1 MNPNNGV
8 TYFARGLVGYQETD
22 IGIAQ
27 SDRRY
32 HFLAIGRTGTGKSTL
47 LLSKIIQDMRAG
59 RGLALIDP
67 HGDLAEAALSFVPR
81 ERQKHLVYI
90 NPTDLDYPVGLNLLE
105 KVETTESHLVAA
117 NVISI
122 FKNLWSDSWGPR
134 LEYVLNNTL
143 LALLEH
149 PASNLL
155 WVSKLLNDEN
165 FRKRIVNKVN
175 DPVVRDYWEREFTGY
190 SDRFRAEVISPIQNK
205 IGAYLTNRPLRNILG
220 QSKSTIHFS
229 NLINQ
234 GHILIAN
241 LSKGSLG
248 EEAANLLGSL
258 LVSRI
263 QQAALARANIP
274 EAERRDFYLYIDEYH
289 NFTTQGFA
297 SILAEARKY
306 RLNLI
311 LAHQY
316 LDQIDQKIR
325 AAVIANT
332 GTIVIFRVGPE
343 DAQVLA
349 KEFGPDWPWSNL
361 VNLNHYEIYYKL
373 ISNGKVS
380 EPRQA
385 VTLPSPKPR
394 EDVEAYKQ
402 KLIEASRRRYSRPRE
417 LVERKINN
425 FFGLPKPLLVTA
437 ANFETSKKTPVTTFS
452 VSGKS

>member
-1 MNPNNGV
+1 MNPNNCV

-90 NPTDLDYPVGLNLLE
+90 NPTDLDYPVGLNILE
-105 KVETTESHLVAA
+105 KAETTESHLVAA

-205 IGAYLTNRPLRNILG
+205 IGAYLTW
-220 QSKSTIHFS
+220 QSQ
-229 NLINQ
+229 NQ
-234 GHILIAN
+234 T
-241 LSKGSLG
+241 GS
-248 EEAANLLGSL
+248 
-258 LVSRI
+258 
-263 QQAALARANIP
+263 
-274 EAERRDFYLYIDEYH
+274 
-289 NFTTQGFA
+289 
-297 SILAEARKY
+297 Y
-306 RLNLI
+306 RL
-311 LAHQY
+311 
-316 LDQIDQKIR
+316 
-325 AAVIANT
+325 
-332 GTIVIFRVGPE
+332 
-343 DAQVLA
+343 
-349 KEFGPDWPWSNL
+349 
-361 VNLNHYEIYYKL
+361 
-373 ISNGKVS
+373 
-380 EPRQA
+380 
-385 VTLPSPKPR
+385 
-394 EDVEAYKQ
+394 
-402 KLIEASRRRYSRPRE
+402 
-417 LVERKINN
+417 
-425 FFGLPKPLLVTA
+425 
-437 ANFETSKKTPVTTFS
+437 
-452 VSGKS
+452 